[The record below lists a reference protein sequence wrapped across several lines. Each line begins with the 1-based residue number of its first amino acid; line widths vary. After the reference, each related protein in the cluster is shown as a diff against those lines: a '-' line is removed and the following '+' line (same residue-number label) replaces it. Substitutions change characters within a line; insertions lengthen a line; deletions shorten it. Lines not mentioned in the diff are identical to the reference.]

1 MKEVLIKTFALLNV
15 VRVYN
20 LIVLALAQ
28 YLAALFVFAPNQ
40 THREILFN
48 PAFNAMVFASTLSAA
63 AGYIINNFYDLEKDN
78 IKRPLLAYLNRK
90 VSQGFKLRLY
100 IFLNSLALLLAA
112 YVSWRVLLFFVVYQ
126 FLVWIYS
133 HRINK
138 IVFLKNLFSVILR
151 VFPFFALL
159 LYFENYHLNV
169 FVHAGF
175 LTILLMITDLLKDLS
190 SQKADAIYGYDTLP
204 LIYGEKKTKTILQFL
219 SLAAVSLAVFLV
231 VSYSLGRMQYFFYAC
246 IFILFVFIFRIGR
259 MNSIRYYQA
268 MHLFFKAIIVSG
280 VISIIFI

>member
-20 LIVLALAQ
+20 LMVLALAQ

-40 THREILFN
+40 SHREIILD
-48 PAFNAMVFASTLSAA
+48 PIFNAIVFASTLSAA
-63 AGYIINNFYDLEKDN
+63 AGYIINNFYDLEKDA

-100 IFLNSLALLLAA
+100 IFLNFLALLLAF
-112 YVSWRVLLFFVVYQ
+112 YDSWRVLLFFVGYQ

-175 LTILLMITDLLKDLS
+175 LTVLLMITDLLKDLS
-190 SQKADAIYGYDTLP
+190 SQNWGITL
-204 LIYGEKKTKTILQFL
+204 FD
-219 SLAAVSLAVFLV
+219 SV
-231 VSYSLGRMQYFFYAC
+231 
-246 IFILFVFIFRIGR
+246 
-259 MNSIRYYQA
+259 
-268 MHLFFKAIIVSG
+268 
-280 VISIIFI
+280 